1 MFSVIRIHTNRGIY
15 KIMKKKFGILTIVIF
30 LMGILLT
37 GCGQTQKSKDT
48 SWDDIKSKGKFIVG
62 LDDSFP
68 PMGFRDEKGQIVGF
82 DIDMAKAVAEKLG
95 VKVEFK
101 PVDWDGVILSL
112 NNKDIDVIWNG
123 LSISEERK
131 KQIDF
136 SEVYLQNKQIIVVQ
150 KDSTINNKKDLSSKT
165 VGLQMG
171 STSEKALKADTSTS
185 KSLKEVRKYSNNT
198 EALLDLSQGRTD
210 AVIVDEV
217 VGRYYIEKK
226 PGLYKILDD
235 NFGVEDYGVGI
246 RKTDTSFK
254 EKLNEALNT
263 IKSDGTADKISQK
276 WFGKNIVT
284 K

>member
-1 MFSVIRIHTNRGIY
+1 
-15 KIMKKKFGILTIVIF
+15 MKKKFGILTIVIF

-37 GCGQTQKSKDT
+37 GCGQTQKSNDT
-48 SWDDIKSKGKFIVG
+48 SWDDIKAKGKFVVG

-82 DIDMAKAVAEKLG
+82 DIDMAKAAAEKLG

-101 PVDWDGVILSL
+101 PVEWDGVILSL

-123 LSISEERK
+123 LTITEERK
-131 KQIDF
+131 KQIVF
-136 SEVYLQNKQIIVVQ
+136 SKVYLQNKQIIVVQ
-150 KDSTINNKKDLSSKT
+150 KNSTINSKKDLSGKT

-171 STSEKALKADTSTS
+171 SSSEKALNADADTS

-226 PGLYKILDD
+226 PDLYKILDD

-254 EKLNEALNT
+254 EKLDEALDT

>member
-15 KIMKKKFGILTIVIF
+15 KMKKKFGVLTIVIF

-37 GCGQTQKSKDT
+37 GCGQTQKSNDT
-48 SWDDIKSKGKFIVG
+48 SWDDIKAKGKFVVG

-82 DIDMAKAVAEKLG
+82 DIDMAKAAAEKLG

-101 PVDWDGVILSL
+101 PVEWDGVILSL

-123 LSISEERK
+123 LTITEERK
-131 KQIDF
+131 KQIVF
-136 SEVYLQNKQIIVVQ
+136 SKVYLQNKQIIVVQ
-150 KDSTINNKKDLSSKT
+150 KNSTINSKKDLSGKT

-171 STSEKALKADTSTS
+171 SSSEKALNADADTS

-226 PGLYKILDD
+226 PDLYKILDD

-254 EKLNEALNT
+254 EKLDEALDT

>member
-1 MFSVIRIHTNRGIY
+1 MFSVIRIHINRGIHR
-15 KIMKKKFGILTIVIF
+15 MKKKFGILTIVIF

-48 SWDDIKSKGKFIVG
+48 SWDDIKSKGKFVVG

-68 PMGFRDEKGQIVGF
+68 PMGFRDEKGEIVGF
-82 DIDMAKAVAEKLG
+82 DIDMAKAAAEKLG

-123 LSISEERK
+123 LSISEDRK
-131 KQIDF
+131 KQINF

-150 KDSTINNKKDLSSKT
+150 KNSTINSKKDLSGKT

-171 STSEKALKADTSTS
+171 STSEKALNADTSTS

-226 PGLYKILDD
+226 PDLYKILDD
-235 NFGVEDYGVGI
+235 NFGVEDYGVGM

-254 EKLNEALNT
+254 EKLNEALDT
-263 IKSDGTADKISQK
+263 IKNDGTADKISQK

>member
-48 SWDDIKSKGKFIVG
+48 SWDDIKSKGKSIVG

-136 SEVYLQNKQIIVVQ
+136 SEVYLQNKQIIV
-150 KDSTINNKKDLSSKT
+150 DR
-165 VGLQMG
+165 
-171 STSEKALKADTSTS
+171 
-185 KSLKEVRKYSNNT
+185 KS
-198 EALLDLSQGRTD
+198 
-210 AVIVDEV
+210 V
-217 VGRYYIEKK
+217 V
-226 PGLYKILDD
+226 
-235 NFGVEDYGVGI
+235 
-246 RKTDTSFK
+246 
-254 EKLNEALNT
+254 
-263 IKSDGTADKISQK
+263 
-276 WFGKNIVT
+276 
-284 K
+284 